1 MINFEKVHD
10 MLKDA
15 KDEFDRSENIGD
27 IAYWVGYATA
37 LQEVILLDLGTE
49 LNRIERSLE

>member
-10 MLKDA
+10 MLKEA

>member
-1 MINFEKVHD
+1 MINFEKVYA

-15 KDEFDRSENIGD
+15 KDEFNRSENAND

-37 LQEVILLDLGTE
+37 LQEVILLDLETE
-49 LNRIERSLE
+49 LKGVLND

>member
-1 MINFEKVHD
+1 MMNWLKIFD

-15 KDEFDRSENIGD
+15 KDEFNRSENASD

-37 LQEVILLDLGTE
+37 LQEVILLDLETE
-49 LNRIERSLE
+49 LKGVLND